1 MADSFPQSKWCDR
14 KTEIKTDTERPR
26 KQLMSS
32 ITQPQKQH
40 ALLLLYSVGH
50 TDHPQVCGWGLHRVW
65 KPGGGGGYE
74 GGHPGD
80 RWPQPQG
87 QPPGPKLH
95 PNLSGGQELGANFTF
110 WKYKGIHTAVNSAG
124 PGHLVFAPQRTV
136 FPHVTSHDRPVWKDP
151 RKQLQG
157 SHWCLFSLFSVLPLR
172 TYLGV
177 TSPICSLFSPSPST
191 FHFILLHI

>member
-1 MADSFPQSKWCDR
+1 MADSFPQSKWSDR
-14 KTEIKTDTERPR
+14 KTETKTDTERPR

-40 ALLLLYSVGH
+40 AIAPLIFCWSHRPPPGMWLG
-50 TDHPQVCGWGLHRVW
+50 TPQGVKTRR
-65 KPGGGGGYE
+65 GGR
-74 GGHPGD
+74 PGD
-80 RWPQPQG
+80 WWPQPQG

-110 WKYKGIHTAVNSAG
+110 WKYKGIHTAVNSPG
-124 PGHLVFAPQRTV
+124 PGHLVFVPQRTV
-136 FPHVTSHDRPVWKDP
+136 FPQVTSRDRPVWKDP
-151 RKQLQG
+151 WKQLQG
-157 SHWCLFSLFSVLPLR
+157 SHWCLFSLFGVLPLR